1 VEQVICNKVVLLR
14 APPLGKTSLAKLM
27 ELYITRHANEIQ
39 VQEINL
45 LDWQIWSNDKK
56 KLKEL
61 KKNKLDA
68 FEVWWKELTKETLD
82 DSLQGKTKKVF
93 ILDEAQLL
101 YPLGRKHSFWVI
113 LKKKQAMDNP
123 FCCVFLL
130 SMYGNSPDRND
141 DLSIGTP
148 IKIETTFDLT
158 DLRFT
163 EEEFDDV
170 INGFNRTFPQIS
182 IRKATRDRIWSSTLG
197 HPGFVRLALDSIRD
211 RFFDSVKLNQINWKD
226 SIAAK
231 YF

>member
-130 SMYGNSPDRND
+130 S
-141 DLSIGTP
+141 I
-148 IKIETTFDLT
+148 
-158 DLRFT
+158 
-163 EEEFDDV
+163 
-170 INGFNRTFPQIS
+170 TFPQIS